1 MVKKILYLFLI
12 LTTLGSCNA
21 SKTFL
26 DSKEGGDYKT
36 KILTNCPENGIC
48 NLYVFQNSSLQ
59 IQTDGIG
66 QSYYDMS
73 YDAEKSVI
81 MYEFKNSN
89 SDYEDGN
96 ITERVVFEIKN
107 NVPELIVEDFELSN
121 LTMFYERHCYCKG
134 QTGMFPI
141 KKGKLILNNLGNT
154 LKLNLKIDRVD
165 VPFVIKEL
173 IAEIK

>member
-1 MVKKILYLFLI
+1 M
-12 LTTLGSCNA
+12 TLSCNV

-36 KILTNCPENGIC
+36 KVYSKCPSDGTC

-73 YDAEKSVI
+73 FDAEKSVI
-81 MYEFKNSN
+81 MYEYKSGNVEFQDS
-89 SDYEDGN
+89 N
-96 ITERVVFEIKN
+96 ITERIVFEIKN
-107 NVPELIVEDFELSN
+107 NIPELIVEDFELSN

-141 KKGKLILNNLGNT
+141 RKGKLIFNNTGNT
-154 LKLNLKIDRVD
+154 LKLDLKIEKMDI
-165 VPFVIKEL
+165 PFLIKEL